1 MEAEMATIA
10 AREHAEPQALS
21 AASWRALVASF
32 LGWLFDGYETY
43 ALILVAAVAL
53 RQLLPPDQLASL
65 PIYIGGLLAVTLVGW
80 ATGGIIAGVLADY
93 IGRKRVLMLSIL
105 WYALFT
111 GLTAFATSYASFVV
125 LRFLTG
131 LGLGAEWG
139 PGTAI
144 LGESWPSRS
153 RGRAA
158 SVLQSA
164 FAFGLVLAS
173 VVWLYVAPLGPSAWR
188 YMFLIGVLPAFSLLW
203 IRTSVRDPELWV
215 AARERR
221 RLARQRLAGG
231 HAVSPDDRALAG
243 FTVKQILSA
252 PTLRRRL
259 LLLLV
264 LSISTIVA
272 WWAVSTWVPFY
283 AGQLAAK
290 AGGDTQRW
298 VALAGLYYN
307 LGAILGFWA
316 FGILADAWG
325 RKPTMLLYYAG
336 AVALVLVLFR
346 AVQDPSTFLLIAAV
360 NGFFTVGQFA
370 WMPVYLPELFPTAV
384 RGSAISLVFDVS
396 RYLAAAGPL
405 LAGWLIVNLGGVSA
419 AASIIGLSYLV
430 GLVVTPFAAPETKGR
445 PLPA

>member
-1 MEAEMATIA
+1 MATIA
-10 AREHAEPQALS
+10 AREQARPQALS
-21 AASWRALVASF
+21 GASCRALVASF

-111 GLTAFATSYASFVV
+111 GLTVFATSYASFMI

-164 FAFGLVLAS
+164 IGFGLLIAS
-173 VVWLYVAPLGPSAWR
+173 GVWLYVAPLGPAAWR
-188 YMFLIGVLPAFSLLW
+188 YMFLIGVLPALSVLW
-203 IRTSVRDPELWV
+203 IRTSVRDSELWL
-215 AARERR
+215 AAHERR
-221 RLARQRLAGG
+221 RLARQRMASGRS
-231 HAVSPDDRALAG
+231 VRPEDRALAG
-243 FTVKQILSA
+243 FTVKQILAA
-252 PTLRRRL
+252 PDLRRRL

-264 LSISTIVA
+264 LSLSTIVA
-272 WWAVSTWVPFY
+272 WWAVSTWIPFY
-283 AGQLAAK
+283 AGQIAAK
-290 AGGDTQRW
+290 AGGNAQRAA
-298 VALAGLYYN
+298 ALAGLYYN
-307 LGAILGFWA
+307 VGGILGYFV
-316 FGILADAWG
+316 FGALADTWG
-325 RKPTMLLYYAG
+325 RKPTMVFYYAG
-336 AVALVLVLFR
+336 AVVLV
-346 AVQDPSTFLLIAAV
+346 
-360 NGFFTVGQFA
+360 
-370 WMPVYLPELFPTAV
+370 
-384 RGSAISLVFDVS
+384 
-396 RYLAAAGPL
+396 
-405 LAGWLIVNLGGVSA
+405 
-419 AASIIGLSYLV
+419 
-430 GLVVTPFAAPETKGR
+430 
-445 PLPA
+445 